1 MYISTAKS
9 YGPDDIIAFDA
20 SSTTEADALS
30 VDIAPLQDLNGYA
43 HPWAA
48 GAGKNIYDYSNYR
61 PAPSGL
67 TVSLSDEGIFTI
79 SGLPTAN
86 YVNLVQYLDITDLL
100 EDGETYTISK
110 SDYSTGNA
118 AYVQVEANRNGTRVY
133 YWTNRGPASFT
144 VDKSG
149 SEVSYLIYV
158 QTGTMETWG
167 SESRTVSFGVQL
179 EKGATATSW
188 EPYSNVCPISG
199 WSEVNVQRTGTNLC
213 DEQWE
218 DGYISSD
225 GYLWSYKDA
234 IRSKNF
240 NPCAPNTPYYYVLG
254 GTSSGYSVAWYDRN
268 KEFIL
273 RSFFMKDMTSPSNAY
288 FFKCSL
294 YNYKSEDAPEYA
306 HDISV
311 SYPPTTRDYASY
323 QGEQYTTQLGQT
335 VYGGTLNVLT
345 GKLTVTKGYIASYN
359 GEELNTPWI
368 SSLDGYAIGATPTTG
383 AQVVYDLETPTTVQL
398 TGHQITLRKGANTM
412 FADAGDISLK
422 FTDITYEGDSIGDIY
437 RDYLSA
443 LEGDFVKLAK
453 LEFLNPGGDVAFAL
467 DNNPLNKR
475 SGAFIQSG
483 TISCN
488 LQNGRRRQAQV
499 TLHNLDHAYEF
510 AVNHIWF
517 GQQLRLSE
525 GLILPDGTEFY
536 IPQGVFEIE
545 TPAETLKPGQ
555 RTVTYSLVD
564 KWANLDGTH
573 FGNLEDV
580 YSVVADTNILDAI
593 AAALKLDK
601 YGRENLFSIS
611 DAVNGY
617 IINAGTSIAS
627 DSWESMTS
635 AFIPVTPGTT
645 YTYTVYP
652 TTEVSRWTAYAFYS
666 AEDMS
671 TIVGSRS
678 NTSAKTT
685 TFTAP
690 TGAAYVRICSRRL
703 QNGGNAEFVVGSGAS
718 EPIDDTAPLFTN
730 YYNDKT
736 QTLTDGTVV
745 SLIQAP
751 YDFLS
756 ASTGTLAEVV
766 LGLVEMIAGDVG
778 YNQTGRL
785 VVNPSQDDIADQDKP
800 ILWEFTENSKT
811 FLGADYT
818 PKPADVYN
826 DVIVV
831 GATSDDNITPRGRA
845 QNLDPTSDTCVSRI
859 GRKTIRLEMPNYYS
873 DTICQDYAMW
883 QLKRYTTMS
892 KEVTIQCTQMFH
904 IVENQLITLQRQ
916 DKPGSPIE
924 RHVVQGFS
932 RPIGQTGTMTINCI
946 STEDYPN
953 ATLVESDYT
962 NGGD

>member
-412 FADAGDISLK
+412 FADAGDISLHRRHIQGLPLR
-422 FTDITYEGDSIGDIY
+422 T
-437 RDYLSA
+437 
-443 LEGDFVKLAK
+443 
-453 LEFLNPGGDVAFAL
+453 GGRL
-467 DNNPLNKR
+467 
-475 SGAFIQSG
+475 
-483 TISCN
+483 
-488 LQNGRRRQAQV
+488 RQAGE
-499 TLHNLDHAYEF
+499 A
-510 AVNHIWF
+510 
-517 GQQLRLSE
+517 
-525 GLILPDGTEFY
+525 
-536 IPQGVFEIE
+536 GV
-545 TPAETLKPGQ
+545 
-555 RTVTYSLVD
+555 
-564 KWANLDGTH
+564 
-573 FGNLEDV
+573 
-580 YSVVADTNILDAI
+580 
-593 AAALKLDK
+593 
-601 YGRENLFSIS
+601 
-611 DAVNGY
+611 
-617 IINAGTSIAS
+617 
-627 DSWESMTS
+627 
-635 AFIPVTPGTT
+635 
-645 YTYTVYP
+645 
-652 TTEVSRWTAYAFYS
+652 
-666 AEDMS
+666 
-671 TIVGSRS
+671 
-678 NTSAKTT
+678 
-685 TFTAP
+685 
-690 TGAAYVRICSRRL
+690 
-703 QNGGNAEFVVGSGAS
+703 S
-718 EPIDDTAPLFTN
+718 EP
-730 YYNDKT
+730 
-736 QTLTDGTVV
+736 
-745 SLIQAP
+745 
-751 YDFLS
+751 
-756 ASTGTLAEVV
+756 
-766 LGLVEMIAGDVG
+766 
-778 YNQTGRL
+778 R
-785 VVNPSQDDIADQDKP
+785 
-800 ILWEFTENSKT
+800 
-811 FLGADYT
+811 
-818 PKPADVYN
+818 
-826 DVIVV
+826 
-831 GATSDDNITPRGRA
+831 RGR
-845 QNLDPTSDTCVSRI
+845 
-859 GRKTIRLEMPNYYS
+859 
-873 DTICQDYAMW
+873 
-883 QLKRYTTMS
+883 
-892 KEVTIQCTQMFH
+892 
-904 IVENQLITLQRQ
+904 
-916 DKPGSPIE
+916 
-924 RHVVQGFS
+924 GF
-932 RPIGQTGTMTINCI
+932 RP
-946 STEDYPN
+946 
-953 ATLVESDYT
+953 
-962 NGGD
+962 